1 MFYFTFTLLKL
12 IFDYKNKKNPHF
24 LLRIS
29 CDLHLQSGDFGY
41 EDVECL
47 SQEAAKRFCK
57 KKRLFCKG
65 TPLKTSNIVENWE
78 CLSKEHS

>member
-1 MFYFTFTLLKL
+1 MFLFIKRENFKIWKVVKKGMFYFTFTLLKL

-24 LLRIS
+24 FLRIS

-47 SQEAAKRFCK
+47 S
-57 KKRLFCKG
+57 
-65 TPLKTSNIVENWE
+65 
-78 CLSKEHS
+78 